1 MTKTISAALLTA
13 IATTA
18 GAAWPEKPIRI
29 IVPYVPGGN
38 IDITARTLAPGLGE
52 ALGQTIIVENRG
64 GAGGTIGTE
73 VAAKAPADGYTL
85 LLGSSGTLTNAPAL
99 YPKLGYD
106 PLKDFAT
113 TSMTTMVPIV
123 IETHPSVPV
132 KTVREFIALIK
143 ARPDRITM
151 ASAGSGSSNHL
162 AGALFQKATDTR
174 MVHVPYKGSGAALVD
189 LMGGQ
194 VDVFF
199 DQLSSSIGYLQAG
212 KLRPI
217 AVTTLK
223 RSPYLPDVP
232 SANEAGV
239 PDASTVT
246 GIALPAATPADI
258 VSKLHAALLKV
269 LRAKATRESFARFG
283 AETLESTPEKF
294 SKFIREDLAK
304 WSKLVR
310 ETGIKLEKR
319 SIQPAALAFVGR
331 LKSFDRPLIL
341 ACAIYVV
348 EAFQQA
354 FLAHRMDIEGVHGPV
369 EIGYGLRVKIN
380 GQRRTDVIAQL
391 TADIGT
397 DRSRQCHRQQPVFA
411 AVIGENVAEA
421 RRDHAADAE
430 FVERIDRALARRT
443 ATEIAVR
450 DDDAGPV
457 VRLGVEDEFFFAAV
471 GIETQV
477 VKQHLRVLR
486 PARHLVEPRRT

>member
-1 MTKTISAALLTA
+1 M
-13 IATTA
+13 
-18 GAAWPEKPIRI
+18 AAWPEKPLRI

-52 ALGQTIIVENRG
+52 ALGQTIVVENRG

-113 TSMTTMVPIV
+113 TSMTTVVPII

-132 KTVREFIALIK
+132 KTVREFIALVK

-162 AGALFQKATDTR
+162 AGALFQKATNPR
-174 MVHVPYKGSGAALVD
+174 LVHVPYKGSGAALVD

-199 DQLSSSIGYLQAG
+199 DQLSSSIGYLQSG

-223 RSPYLPDVP
+223 RSPYLPEVP

-239 PDASTVT
+239 PGFDASTVT
-246 GIALPAATPADI
+246 GITLPAATPAD
-258 VSKLHAALLKV
+258 VVAKVHAALIKV
-269 LRAKATRESFARFG
+269 LRAKTTRDSFARFG
-283 AETLESTPEKF
+283 AETLESTPEEF

-310 ETGIKLEKR
+310 ETGIKLE
-319 SIQPAALAFVGR
+319 
-331 LKSFDRPLIL
+331 
-341 ACAIYVV
+341 
-348 EAFQQA
+348 
-354 FLAHRMDIEGVHGPV
+354 
-369 EIGYGLRVKIN
+369 
-380 GQRRTDVIAQL
+380 
-391 TADIGT
+391 
-397 DRSRQCHRQQPVFA
+397 
-411 AVIGENVAEA
+411 
-421 RRDHAADAE
+421 
-430 FVERIDRALARRT
+430 
-443 ATEIAVR
+443 
-450 DDDAGPV
+450 
-457 VRLGVEDEFFFAAV
+457 
-471 GIETQV
+471 
-477 VKQHLRVLR
+477 
-486 PARHLVEPRRT
+486 

>member
-52 ALGQTIIVENRG
+52 ALGQTIVVENRG

-239 PDASTVT
+239 PGFDASTVT
-246 GIALPAATPADI
+246 GIALPVATPADI

-283 AETLESTPEKF
+283 AETLESTPEEF

-310 ETGIKLEKR
+310 ETGIKLE
-319 SIQPAALAFVGR
+319 
-331 LKSFDRPLIL
+331 
-341 ACAIYVV
+341 
-348 EAFQQA
+348 
-354 FLAHRMDIEGVHGPV
+354 
-369 EIGYGLRVKIN
+369 
-380 GQRRTDVIAQL
+380 
-391 TADIGT
+391 
-397 DRSRQCHRQQPVFA
+397 
-411 AVIGENVAEA
+411 
-421 RRDHAADAE
+421 
-430 FVERIDRALARRT
+430 
-443 ATEIAVR
+443 
-450 DDDAGPV
+450 
-457 VRLGVEDEFFFAAV
+457 
-471 GIETQV
+471 
-477 VKQHLRVLR
+477 
-486 PARHLVEPRRT
+486 